1 MNYQAIGCGNTGNEW
16 CNGGADDTLPSTITL
31 SSSST
36 QEIVSNTTAV
46 PYENR
51 WHTYSFTESISND
64 FLTQDTSVD
73 LNIAGNDTGNSN
85 NWWGPIIDNISL
97 TFTLEEYI
105 EPIPEPIVQ
114 AVPEPIV
121 EPIVELIP
129 ESTVIEGLDLD
140 TEIITDVILDT
151 PIDMAQVELPEINL
165 PEVDI
170 DLEIEVEPE
179 IEMNEEQIEVV
190 EEEIEIVD
198 EEIDV
203 VEEPEELKVDSG
215 EDDIK
220 AEKKEKT
227 EKKEKVAKKTPSN
240 SQNKPRKNISGTKS
254 TPKIKVKSK
263 ANAMQQLD
271 IASMVYLQMIP
282 ETIKLQENISLIQE
296 SVYEQDI
303 SFITSDTSIDFVIGN
318 SGSRWD
324 SVVGQRHKHQAT
336 SYRTSN

>member
-1 MNYQAIGCGNTGNEW
+1 
-16 CNGGADDTLPSTITL
+16 
-31 SSSST
+31 
-36 QEIVSNTTAV
+36 
-46 PYENR
+46 
-51 WHTYSFTESISND
+51 
-64 FLTQDTSVD
+64 
-73 LNIAGNDTGNSN
+73 
-85 NWWGPIIDNISL
+85 
-97 TFTLEEYI
+97 
-105 EPIPEPIVQ
+105 
-114 AVPEPIV
+114 
-121 EPIVELIP
+121 
-129 ESTVIEGLDLD
+129 
-140 TEIITDVILDT
+140 
-151 PIDMAQVELPEINL
+151 MAQVELPEINL

-263 ANAMQQLD
+263 ANTMQQLD

-303 SFITSDTSIDFVIGN
+303 SFITSDTSIDFVIGD
-318 SGSRWD
+318 SSSRWD